1 MILAFIYVA
10 FVVVCGIAMVFG
22 LSEACWSMLAMAR
35 KAPAYL
41 WNLKKTAKARILLM
55 VYATG
60 SLLVGAVSSWSAIL
74 VPMADG
80 AEDMELADG
89 IRRFLGPWRQLPWQ
103 WWLILLEAG
112 IMNVVGSL
120 LVMAIGVGNNIERGR
135 TSRLNVRAMFKG
147 WTIQAIVVS
156 ALFLGGAAFVLKPA
170 IKAGYSPE
178 SEDVAWIAAAIIP
191 SGVLVAG
198 AMATIARV
206 GKWLVRRLNVGADLT
221 DAVEPLPGVPE
232 VIRGRAFWPLHA
244 MRAELERFL
253 KNDGVSY
260 GEVRVQFGGL
270 AIPEKLLGPHAV
282 FCGAT
287 GAGKTISMQLFL
299 GTAVFLRRK
308 LRHRVV
314 THDVKGDQCAFFR
327 HNGVAGSDLVL
338 CDPGSSRGW
347 AWDIAADVRDPEGAR
362 QLAAMFCPTEKG
374 GQPYFSQVA
383 QELAAEV
390 LQVLQKVAP
399 RAWTL
404 RDVVLVCR
412 SRELLKEI
420 LDATESGRMAWR
432 NHVENNA
439 PSTAGS
445 VLSTLASK
453 LGSLSYTAGRWNE
466 AKARFSLRAFLRA
479 DPKVLVLRNR
489 ANRSEVSTPV
499 FRALLRFMAEDV
511 LAMPENHDFGK
522 TWFVLDEVPSLGVFE
537 KLDTFL
543 SQARSKGGHV
553 LLGFQDID
561 AMASVW
567 GRERANALIGLC
579 TNVTCLQ
586 TSSPTTAA
594 YWTKAFGSY
603 KFPEVSVTES
613 YGHKN
618 SGSSRTTAN
627 KTEAAILESEIMDLP
642 PASARRGIV
651 GCYMTPMVGMWRG
664 ETSPEVLRPLLP
676 DLTKNTDD
684 ELEDAEVE
692 LLPWNDEDRAR
703 LGLQLRMQ
711 PDEDRPRG
719 IPDKDGGLEA
729 AE

>member
-1 MILAFIYVA
+1 MTKIEWPFRWPGANLWWLLNLNKGLYARALVLLYGLIAGAVTLVAAALISSSDYHRSYAPRNLALGCSVA
-10 FVVVCGIAMVFG
+10 AGVAAIHVGYRRLRDMVEGNMRRGYEFWMSPVLLVRGLSNSVLGAGIAMVI
-22 LSEACWSMLAMAR
+22 MLAVASMWDSSLVHTPVYLGGWWPLLLWPLVLIFCMA
-35 KAPAYL
+35 
-41 WNLKKTAKARILLM
+41 
-55 VYATG
+55 
-60 SLLVGAVSSWSAIL
+60 
-74 VPMADG
+74 
-80 AEDMELADG
+80 
-89 IRRFLGPWRQLPWQ
+89 F
-103 WWLILLEAG
+103 
-112 IMNVVGSL
+112 NVV
-120 LVMAIGVGNNIERGR
+120 
-135 TSRLNVRAMFKG
+135 
-147 WTIQAIVVS
+147 
-156 ALFLGGAAFVLKPA
+156 
-170 IKAGYSPE
+170 
-178 SEDVAWIAAAIIP
+178 
-191 SGVLVAG
+191 
-198 AMATIARV
+198 
-206 GKWLVRRLNVGADLT
+206 WLVRMHVVRWIHKMGTTLVKGDGPQ
-221 DAVEPLPGVPE
+221 EGIPE

-270 AIPEKLLGPHAV
+270 AIPEKLLGPHSV

-327 HNGVAGSDLVL
+327 HNGVAESDLIL

-390 LQVLQKVAP
+390 LQVLQKIAP

-412 SRELLKEI
+412 SRDLLKEI
-420 LDATESGRMAWR
+420 LDTTESGRMAWR

-479 DPKVLVLRNR
+479 EPKVLVLRNR

-676 DLTKNTDD
+676 DLTKNKDD

-729 AE
+729 EE